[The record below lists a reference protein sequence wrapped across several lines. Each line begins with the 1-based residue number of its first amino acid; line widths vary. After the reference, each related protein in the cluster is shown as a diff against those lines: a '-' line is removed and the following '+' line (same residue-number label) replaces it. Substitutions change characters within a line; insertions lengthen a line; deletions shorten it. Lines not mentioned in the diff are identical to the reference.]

1 MTPKITDIWFRSK
14 LPLTEIARRLGLR
27 DVTDDAENYWEW
39 VSGTLD
45 DIRLSI
51 TRTHTQPA
59 ERVDTRIFI
68 PGANEFSAVLLAE
81 LVERLQSFVSGTVV
95 GGRWTHRAGNEFDL
109 VAVREFN
116 HSEVQ

>member
-14 LPLTEIARRLGLR
+14 LPLAEIARRLGLR

-39 VSGTLD
+39 VSGTLG
-45 DIRLSI
+45 DIRLNI

-59 ERVDTRIFI
+59 ERVDTRIFL
-68 PGANEFSAVLLAE
+68 PGEDDFSVVLLAE
-81 LVERLQSFVSGTVV
+81 LVERLQAFVPDSIV
-95 GGRWTHRAGNEFDL
+95 GGRWEHRAGNEFDL